1 MRWLLILVLLLAAIT
16 TAAQTSAPTSMK
28 IASAPADSASGDPPD
43 DLPDAPSAVSPNR
56 QSVVVAAEASF
67 KSTGSGA
74 RPCNAFRATKVVYY
88 DPNKV
93 GVVPEPCFE
102 LIYPYQKFLTTNIVI
117 PLTWQEKGYA
127 ALHNLADPENFG
139 TIVGISAISVAA
151 DSHSAYGPGLK
162 GFGKSVGVSYLQD
175 TTAQFFGVFAIPV
188 LVHQDPRYLRMP
200 HAPLTRRI
208 IYSVSRTVIA
218 RHDDGSPMPN
228 YATLS
233 NYPIGAVLANQ
244 YVPGI
249 DSSASSTVERIF
261 TGYALDPVNNLLT
274 EFLPDVASRVHIR
287 IIFVQ
292 RILNNIA
299 SSNNAVTVP

>member
-1 MRWLLILVLLLAAIT
+1 MRWVLIFVLLLPGI
-16 TAAQTSAPTSMK
+16 TAAGQPSTPVRVEIEPSS
-28 IASAPADSASGDPPD
+28 SDSASD
-43 DLPDAPSAVSPNR
+43 DLPDAPSAIANHEN
-56 QSVVVAAEASF
+56 VVTAAQTSF
-67 KSTGSGA
+67 KATGTGA
-74 RPCNAFRATKVVYY
+74 KPCNAFRAIKVVYY

-93 GVVPEPCFE
+93 GVVPKPCFE
-102 LIYPYQKFLTTNIVI
+102 LVYPYQKFLSTNIVI

-139 TIVGISAISVAA
+139 TIVGISAITVAA

-175 TTAQFFGVFAIPV
+175 ATAQFFGVFAIPV

-200 HAPLTRRI
+200 HAPLPKRI
-208 IYSVSRTVIA
+208 IYSVSRTVIG
-218 RHDDGSPMPN
+218 RHDDGTPMPN
-228 YATLS
+228 YATLF
-233 NYPIGAVLANQ
+233 NYPIGAVLSNQ

-292 RILNNIA
+292 KILNNIA
-299 SSNNAVTVP
+299 SGNNAVSLQ

>member
-1 MRWLLILVLLLAAIT
+1 MET
-16 TAAQTSAPTSMK
+16 KYSS
-28 IASAPADSASGDPPD
+28 SDSAPD
-43 DLPDAPSAVSPNR
+43 DLPDAPSAIANR
-56 QSVVVAAEASF
+56 ENVVAAAEASF
-67 KSTGSGA
+67 KTTGGGA
-74 RPCNAFRATKVVYY
+74 KPCNAFRATKVVYY

-93 GVVPEPCFE
+93 GVVPKPCFE
-102 LIYPYQKFLTTNIVI
+102 LVYPYQKFLTTNIVI
-117 PLTWQEKGYA
+117 PLTWQQKGYA

-139 TIVGISAISVAA
+139 TIVGISAITVGAN
-151 DSHSAYGPGLK
+151 SHSAYGPGLK

-188 LVHQDPRYLRMP
+188 IAHQDPRYLRMP
-200 HAPLTRRI
+200 RAPLTKRI
-208 IYSVSRTVIA
+208 IYSVSRTVVA

-228 YATLS
+228 YATLL
-233 NYPIGAVLANQ
+233 NYPIGALLSNQ

-249 DSSASSTVERIF
+249 DSSASSTVARIL

-274 EFLPDVASRVHIR
+274 EFLPDVASRVHVR

-299 SSNNAVTVP
+299 SGNNGVTLQ